1 MNIEKIISSINRIKE
16 MLFEKDTENK
26 KENKQH
32 GY

>member
-26 KENKQH
+26 KENK
-32 GY
+32 